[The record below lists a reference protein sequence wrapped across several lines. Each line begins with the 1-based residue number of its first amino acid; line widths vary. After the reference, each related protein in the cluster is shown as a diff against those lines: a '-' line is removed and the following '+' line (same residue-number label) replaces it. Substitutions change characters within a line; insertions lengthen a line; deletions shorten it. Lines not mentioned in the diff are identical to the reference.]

1 MTTLNQITTPKS
13 IAIVGASDDKN
24 RIGGRPLSH
33 MIEQNFEG
41 TVYPVNPNR
50 DMVQGLKSY
59 PNLQDIPGDLDFVL
73 IAVPAKFVVNVI
85 EDAVKKNARTALIFS
100 SGFSE
105 IGGEGEVYQK
115 KIREICDQSNLRV
128 IGPNCLGLFNS
139 QSRFYPTFT
148 STIDRATPIP
158 GDISIASQSGA
169 YGSHIY
175 MVSHQRGLG
184 IRYWITTGNEAD
196 LSVGEAIQLLAE
208 DDNVH
213 TIMAYVES
221 VKNGEQFINALETA
235 RQEKKPVILMKV
247 GRSDVGAA
255 AANSHT
261 ASLAGEDAI
270 YEEVVRAHGAYR
282 VRSTEEML
290 DVAYATKP
298 KIYPTGKN
306 LGIVTISGGGGV
318 LMADAASDVGL
329 KVGAMPEGAQK
340 ELKEIVPFASP
351 MNPVDVTA
359 QFFNDLSI
367 VPKFIDLMLS
377 QGGYDGI
384 IGFWTSVAGSPKMSQ
399 PLLNAL
405 KQAMSNYS
413 EKIFI
418 NSMVASED
426 IVKHYEKEGFLS
438 IEDPTR
444 AVVSMAALMYFGE
457 KFNEK
462 IEKIEIQPP
471 LKINIPKRNLNEIE
485 CVEIL
490 EKFDI
495 NLNKGKL
502 IKNVQEIKNIYKDI
516 EDGYVM
522 KVVSKDIQHKT
533 EVGGISINI
542 KSLIEAETKYD
553 EILQNVKTKSPKALI
568 DGVMISPM
576 IKGGVE
582 AILGAKVDPV
592 FGPVVMFGLGGIYTE
607 VLKDISFAEAPLNKK
622 LAKKMISRLKSAKM
636 FEGARG
642 LKLNLD
648 HLLYNIVKL
657 SEFIYIYKDFVK
669 EVEMNPLV
677 IKEDMVIGLDALI
690 IPNLEGEKNA

>member
-33 MIEQNFEG
+33 MIEQKFEG

-50 DMVQGLKSY
+50 EKVQGLKTY

-105 IGGEGEVYQK
+105 IGGEGELYQQ
-115 KIREICDQSNLRV
+115 KIQEICNQSNLRV

-139 QSRFYPTFT
+139 DSRFYPTFT

-221 VKNGEQFINALETA
+221 VKNGTQFINALETA

-270 YEEVVRAHGAYR
+270 YEEVIRAHGAYR

-329 KVGAMPEGAQK
+329 KVGAMPKEAQK

-359 QFFNDLSI
+359 QFFNDLAI
-367 VPKFIDLMLS
+367 VPKFTDLMLS

-384 IGFWTSVAGSPKMSQ
+384 IGFWTSVAGSPRMSQ
-399 PLLNAL
+399 PLLDAL

-413 EKIFI
+413 DKIFI

-426 IVKHYEKEGFLS
+426 IVRHYEKEGFLS

-462 IEKIEIQPP
+462 IEKIELQSS
-471 LKINIPKRNLNEIE
+471 LKINIPRRKLNELE

-490 EKFDI
+490 EKFGI

-502 IKNVQEIKNIYKDI
+502 INNIQEIKSLYEDI

-533 EVGGISINI
+533 EVGGIAINI
-542 KSLIEAETKYD
+542 KSLTEAETKYN
-553 EILQNVKTKSPKALI
+553 EIIQNVKTKSPKALI

-582 AILGAKVDPV
+582 TILGAKVDPV

-607 VLKDISFAEAPLNKK
+607 VLKDISFAEAPLNQK

-648 HLLYNIVKL
+648 HLLDNIVKL
-657 SEFIYIYKDFVK
+657 SEFIYLYKDVVK
-669 EVEMNPLV
+669 EVEMNPLI

-690 IPNLEGEKNA
+690 IPNEEGEKNA

>member
-1 MTTLNQITTPKS
+1 MTTLNQMTSPKS
-13 IAIVGASDDKN
+13 IAIVGASDNKN

-50 DMVQGLKSY
+50 EKVQGLKSY

-221 VKNGEQFINALETA
+221 VKNGKQFINALETA
-235 RQEKKPVILMKV
+235 RQQKKPVILMKV

-542 KSLIEAETKYD
+542 KSLIEAETKYG

>member
-50 DMVQGLKSY
+50 EKVQGLKSY

-73 IAVPAKFVVNVI
+73 IAVPAKFVVKVI

-235 RQEKKPVILMKV
+235 RHEKKPVILMKV

-329 KVGAMPEGAQK
+329 KVGAMPTGAQK

-502 IKNVQEIKNIYKDI
+502 IKNVQEIKNIYEDI

-648 HLLYNIVKL
+648 HLLDNIVKL

-690 IPNLEGEKNA
+690 IPNVEGEKNA

>member
-1 MTTLNQITTPKS
+1 
-13 IAIVGASDDKN
+13 
-24 RIGGRPLSH
+24 
-33 MIEQNFEG
+33 
-41 TVYPVNPNR
+41 
-50 DMVQGLKSY
+50 
-59 PNLQDIPGDLDFVL
+59 
-73 IAVPAKFVVNVI
+73 
-85 EDAVKKNARTALIFS
+85 
-100 SGFSE
+100 
-105 IGGEGEVYQK
+105 
-115 KIREICDQSNLRV
+115 
-128 IGPNCLGLFNS
+128 
-139 QSRFYPTFT
+139 
-148 STIDRATPIP
+148 
-158 GDISIASQSGA
+158 
-169 YGSHIY
+169 
-175 MVSHQRGLG
+175 
-184 IRYWITTGNEAD
+184 
-196 LSVGEAIQLLAE
+196 
-208 DDNVH
+208 
-213 TIMAYVES
+213 
-221 VKNGEQFINALETA
+221 
-235 RQEKKPVILMKV
+235 
-247 GRSDVGAA
+247 
-255 AANSHT
+255 
-261 ASLAGEDAI
+261 
-270 YEEVVRAHGAYR
+270 
-282 VRSTEEML
+282 
-290 DVAYATKP
+290 
-298 KIYPTGKN
+298 
-306 LGIVTISGGGGV
+306 
-318 LMADAASDVGL
+318 MADAASDVGL

-444 AVVSMAALMYFGE
+444 AVVSMAALMHFGE

-462 IEKIEIQPP
+462 IEKIEVQPP
-471 LKINIPKRNLNEIE
+471 LKISIPKRNLNEIE

-657 SEFIYIYKDFVK
+657 SEFIYIYKDIVK

>member
-13 IAIVGASDDKN
+13 IAIVGASDNKN

>member
-648 HLLYNIVKL
+648 HLLDNIVKL